1 MLTRA
6 GGAGTADTADTADTV
21 DTADNEP
28 AGNAGGD
35 GSTMSN
41 SDLKVRLA
49 SAPPAAP
56 AASAQPA
63 ILGTYSIF
71 PVRPVAGRGSW
82 LIDEAGN
89 EWLDAYGGHAVS
101 STGHSHPAV
110 VRAISAQAERLLFYS
125 TAVGHEARERLA
137 EALVARVP
145 APLAGVFFCNSGAE
159 ANENA
164 LNLARKITGREAVVS
179 LEGGWHGRTA
189 ACLAV
194 TDGAKYEEGARRAGV
209 PLSRKLPFNQLAG
222 LEQAINPT
230 VAAVIL
236 EPVQGMSGARP
247 VDLAFLRRIRDLCT
261 EHGVVLIYDEVQCGV
276 GRCGAFT
283 AAESYGIAPDILTL
297 AKGLA
302 SGLPIG
308 ATLVSAAIGEQV
320 KSGDLGSTF
329 GGGPVPCAAAL
340 ATLEVIDAEGL
351 IENAKAVGE
360 HLTAGARRIPGVT
373 AVQGRGLLL
382 GLRLTRPGAEVQQ
395 ALIRRRILAG
405 TASDPAILRLIPPLS
420 FSRQEAD
427 LLLAALGEE
436 LA

>member
-1 MLTRA
+1 MSNTDLQV
-6 GGAGTADTADTADTV
+6 GGARAVSSAV
-21 DTADNEP
+21 P
-28 AGNAGGD
+28 A
-35 GSTMSN
+35 S
-41 SDLKVRLA
+41 R
-49 SAPPAAP
+49 P
-56 AASAQPA
+56 PA

-82 LIDEAGN
+82 LIDEAGD

-110 VRAISAQAERLLFYS
+110 VRAIAAQAEKLLFYS
-125 TAVGHEARERLA
+125 TAVGHENRERLA
-137 EALVARVP
+137 EALVARCP
-145 APLAGVFFCNSGAE
+145 APLSRVFFCNSGAE

-164 LNLARKITGREAVVS
+164 LNLARKVTGRRNVVS

-194 TDGAKYEEGARRAGV
+194 TDGAKYEEGALRAGL

-222 LEQAINPT
+222 LERAIDAT

-236 EPVQGMSGARP
+236 EPVQGMSGARA
-247 VDLAFLRRIRDLCT
+247 VDPAFLRRIRQLT
-261 EHGVVLIYDEVQCGV
+261 SEHGVVLIYDEIQCGV
-276 GRCGAFT
+276 GRSGAFT
-283 AAESYGIAPDILTL
+283 AAEAFGVTPDILTV

-308 ATLVSAAIGEQV
+308 ATILSEAIGSTV
-320 KSGDLGSTF
+320 KPGDLGSTF

-340 ATLEVIDAEGL
+340 ATLAVMDAEGL
-351 IENAKAVGE
+351 IENARRIGE
-360 HLTAGARRIPGVT
+360 HLANAARRLPGVLG
-373 AVQGRGLLL
+373 VDGRGLLL
-382 GLRLTRPGAEVQQ
+382 GLRLARPASEVQQ
-395 ALIRRRILAG
+395 ALVRRRILTG

-427 LLLAALGEE
+427 LLLGALAEI